1 MKWLICIFCI
11 LALAGVALSADKMEN
26 KTKFIF
32 LQEGS
37 SGSFVNDSSGNYTL
51 TMTDVIPYTA
61 YFADRPERDVG
72 FAPMDKF
79 IKGFDFGINN
89 PPNAAIILPDENEKS
104 DMAIVEL
111 TNPQY
116 DNTTGTLTYTASLLM
131 NYSFESVWFQD
142 QKTKVDPD
150 IPENFG
156 SVNLVIDDSPLL
168 LSSVTLTK
176 HDNKGSD
183 NKGPDK
189 KEKGKDKDLGP
200 VKDCPQGVCGD
211 LQCPPP
217 GYVCCGGVPCLS
229 DECIDDQCENDPTA
243 HPDHKEPDHKGG

>member
-37 SGSFVNDSSGNYTL
+37 RGSFVNDSLGNYTL
-51 TMTDVIPYTA
+51 TMIDVVPYTVF
-61 YFADRPERDVG
+61 FADRPARDVG
-72 FAPMDKF
+72 FAPMDMF

-89 PPNAAIILPDENEKS
+89 PPNAAIILPDENETS
-104 DMAIVEL
+104 DMVIVEL

-142 QKTKVDPD
+142 QKTKVDLA
-150 IPENFG
+150 IPEKFG

-168 LSSVTLTK
+168 LSRVALTK
-176 HDNKGSD
+176 HDKKGSD
-183 NKGPDK
+183 NTGPDK
-189 KEKGKDKDLGP
+189 KEEGKDKDLGP

-229 DECIDDQCENDPTA
+229 GECIDDQCENDPPA
-243 HPDHKEPDHKGG
+243 HPDHKGG